1 MHPDPESGIEG
12 LLKGDSSALVPIGDI
27 SEARIGHTFR
37 EGVTPDPEGGLPVL
51 QSKDLAES
59 IASDG
64 AGLVR
69 ALVPRF
75 DPWLVTTEGDLVF
88 LPRGTRFPA
97 LAVMGD
103 LVGALVAAPLYL
115 IRPDRSQADAAYL
128 AALINTPALQAALKA
143 EAKGSY
149 IPQVPAEAIR
159 ALRLPL
165 PPLPEQRAIAA
176 LAELSREEAR
186 IAAALAAHRSV
197 WLHALAVHRD
207 GKGSKRNSRR
217 HANAPG

>member
-1 MHPDPESGIEG
+1 MCLDPESGIEG
-12 LLKGDSSALVPIGDI
+12 ALKGDGSVLFHVVDI
-27 SEARIGHTFR
+27 SEVRIGHTFR

-59 IASDG
+59 ISSEG
-64 AGLVR
+64 GGLVR
-69 ALVPRF
+69 AQVLRF
-75 DPWLVTTEGDLVF
+75 DPWLVTAEGDLLF

-97 LAVMGD
+97 LAVTGG

-115 IRPDRSQADAAYL
+115 IRPDPSKADAAYL
-128 AALINTPALQAALKA
+128 AALINTPALQTALRA

-186 IAAALAAHRSV
+186 IATALAAHRSV

-207 GKGSKRNSRR
+207 GTSPKRNSRR

>member
-1 MHPDPESGIEG
+1 M
-12 LLKGDSSALVPIGDI
+12 VRIGDI

-37 EGVTPDPEGGLPVL
+37 EGVTPDLEFGLPVL

-59 IASDG
+59 ISSG
-64 AGLVR
+64 GGGLVR
-69 ALVPRF
+69 AQVLRF
-75 DPWLVTTEGDLVF
+75 DPGLVTVEGDLVF

-97 LAVMGD
+97 LAVTGD

-143 EAKGSY
+143 DAKGSY

-165 PPLPEQRAIAA
+165 PPLHEQRAIAA
-176 LAELSREEAR
+176 LAELTREEAR

-207 GKGSKRNSRR
+207 GKGPKRNSRR
-217 HANAPG
+217 HVNAPG

>member
-1 MHPDPESGIEG
+1 MVH
-12 LLKGDSSALVPIGDI
+12 IGDI

-37 EGVTPDPEGGLPVL
+37 EGVTPDPEGGIPVL

-59 IASDG
+59 ISAERG
-64 AGLVR
+64 GLVR
-69 ALVPRF
+69 AQVLRF
-75 DPWLVTTEGDLVF
+75 DPWLVTAEGDLIF

-97 LAVMGD
+97 LAVTGG

-115 IRPDRSQADAAYL
+115 IRPDRGQADATYL

-159 ALRLPL
+159 GLRLPL
-165 PPLPEQRAIAA
+165 PPLPEQRAISA
-176 LAELSREEAR
+176 LAELTREEAR

-207 GKGSKRNSRR
+207 CKGPKRNSRR